1 MDLPFETLIDL
12 EHRLNL
18 AACAVNG
25 LLHPNREYPP
35 SKVRMQELEQI
46 ASRRLTELRLAI
58 PAER

>member
-1 MDLPFETLIDL
+1 MDLPFDTLIDL

-25 LLHPNREYPP
+25 LLHPNRENPP
-35 SKVRMQELEQI
+35 SKERVQDLEQI

-58 PAER
+58 PSER

>member
-1 MDLPFETLIDL
+1 MDLPFRTLMDL

-25 LLHPNREYPP
+25 LLHPNREHPP
-35 SKVRMQELEQI
+35 STERLQELEQI
-46 ASRRLTELRLAI
+46 AIRRLTELRLAI